1 MQLYTQ
7 FSLFCNYKIVTFLQ
21 LTIVNLS
28 LPHCL
33 LYVLTKLSLQIC
45 HFMYLQIIILMKQ
58 SNFPYQIVI
67 FLQLPNCH
75 FFRQQ
80 IVITKL
86 SLICSYQ
93 FAITK
98 LSLPNCRY
106 QVVTI
111 PSWYYQIVI
120 SKLSP
125 YQVDISHYQVVTLP
139 SWYFPIGITKLS
151 PYQVGITKL
160 SPYQVG
166 ISKLSFPNCH
176 YQIVLTKLTFPKI
189 SPSKKEALLPLIN
202 IQLDKYNK
210 KIILAREQVP
220 SGI

>member
-21 LTIVNLS
+21 LTIVNQS
-28 LPHCL
+28 LPN
-33 LYVLTKLSLQIC
+33 C
-45 HFMYLQIIILMKQ
+45 HYKFLFMYFQIVILMKQ

-86 SLICSYQ
+86 SLLCSYQ

-111 PSWYYQIVI
+111 PSWYYKIVI
-120 SKLSP
+120 TKSSLPSCHLTKLVLP
-125 YQVDISHYQVVTLP
+125 NCHFQIVTLP
-139 SWYFPIGITKLS
+139 S
-151 PYQVGITKL
+151 
-160 SPYQVG
+160 
-166 ISKLSFPNCH
+166 
-176 YQIVLTKLTFPKI
+176 
-189 SPSKKEALLPLIN
+189 
-202 IQLDKYNK
+202 
-210 KIILAREQVP
+210 
-220 SGI
+220 

>member
-7 FSLFCNYKIVTFLQ
+7 FSLFCTYKIVTFLQ
-21 LTIVNLS
+21 LTIVNQS
-28 LPHCL
+28 LPN
-33 LYVLTKLSLQIC
+33 C
-45 HFMYLQIIILMKQ
+45 HYKFLFMYFQIVILMKQ

-67 FLQLPNCH
+67 YLQLPNCH
-75 FFRQQ
+75 FFSLANCHYKIVTYMFLPVRYYQ

-86 SLICSYQ
+86 SLPSCHHTKLVLPNCHFQIV
-93 FAITK
+93 ITK
-98 LSLPNCRY
+98 LIFPNCH
-106 QVVTI
+106 
-111 PSWYYQIVI
+111 YQIV
-120 SKLSP
+120 
-125 YQVDISHYQVVTLP
+125 V
-139 SWYFPIGITKLS
+139 TKLS

-160 SPYQVG
+160 SLPSVTLTSWY
-166 ISKLSFPNCH
+166 
-176 YQIVLTKLTFPKI
+176 YQIVTLPSWYFQIVITKLTFPKI